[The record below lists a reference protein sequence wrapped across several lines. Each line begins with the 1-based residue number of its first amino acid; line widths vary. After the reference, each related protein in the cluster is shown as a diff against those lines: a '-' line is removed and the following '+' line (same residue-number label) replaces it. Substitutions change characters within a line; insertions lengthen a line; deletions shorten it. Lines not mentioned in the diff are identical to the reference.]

1 MLYLRLIKIDACH
14 GCIPNLPLL
23 ELSGERLYKMWPTF
37 TKISPQGTFYQF
49 PPILFGEPKLESY
62 LISVAI
68 RDNS

>member
-1 MLYLRLIKIDACH
+1 LIKIDACH

-37 TKISPQGTFYQF
+37 TKISPQDTFYQF
-49 PPILFGEPKLESY
+49 PPILLGEPKLTCY
-62 LISVAI
+62 LILVAI